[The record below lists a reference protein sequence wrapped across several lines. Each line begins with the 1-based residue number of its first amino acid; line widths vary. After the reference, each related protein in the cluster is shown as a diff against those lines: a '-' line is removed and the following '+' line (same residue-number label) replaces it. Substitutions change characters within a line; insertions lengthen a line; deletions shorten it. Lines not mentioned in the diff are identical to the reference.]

1 MTKIV
6 SISFSSDQI
15 IGTTDDGRQLRQS
28 LLWYRQ
34 LMDAPNEVRNDFT
47 IGASGIFWNRI
58 DVQISFESF
67 EYPDA
72 QPTNLQHFFLTHPEI
87 NVSGFAKRFGL
98 NPTLLRSYINGFKTP
113 SPAREQ
119 EIIAHIHT
127 LGEEY
132 RRV

>member
-1 MTKIV
+1 M
-6 SISFSSDQI
+6 
-15 IGTTDDGRQLRQS
+15 
-28 LLWYRQ
+28 LWYRQ
-34 LMDAPNEVRNDFT
+34 LLEAPDEVRNDFSF
-47 IGASGIFWNRI
+47 GASGIFWNQV

-72 QPTNLQHFFLTHPEI
+72 QPTKLQRFFLTHSEI

-113 SPAREQ
+113 SPAREE
-119 EIIAHIHT
+119 EILAHIHA

-132 RRV
+132 ISY

>member
-1 MTKIV
+1 MGKIV
-6 SISFSSDQI
+6 KVYLTPEQI
-15 IGTTDDGRQLRQS
+15 VGVTDDGRELSQS

-34 LMDAPNEVRNDFT
+34 LLEAPDEVRNDFSF
-47 IGASGIFWNRI
+47 GASGIFWNQV

-72 QPTNLQHFFLTHPEI
+72 QPTKLQRFFLTHQEI

-113 SPAREQ
+113 SPAREE
-119 EIIAHIHT
+119 EILAHIRA
-127 LGEEY
+127 LGDEY
-132 RRV
+132 ISY